1 MNDLTVEEKK
11 WTSKKELMD
20 ICQCSDKTLEQIIT
34 NLNIEGTFAIQLH
47 MKKGGYHNLEVF
59 YDDELVK
66 AIQLKMKQNA
76 MNAGGQ
82 RTENSIIKQSNIG
95 DMAIGF
101 VFTNGSYEQK
111 MDMLALLQKQA
122 EQQHMIE
129 QQNDKLRIENQQLQ
143 QEAMDAYDKGYE
155 EGRYRLNWMY
165 RYDSLY

>member
-1 MNDLTVEEKK
+1 
-11 WTSKKELMD
+11 
-20 ICQCSDKTLEQIIT
+20 
-34 NLNIEGTFAIQLH
+34 
-47 MKKGGYHNLEVF
+47 
-59 YDDELVK
+59 
-66 AIQLKMKQNA
+66 MKQNA

-82 RTENSIIKQSNIG
+82 KTENSIIKQSNIG

-111 MDMLALLQKQA
+111 MDMIALLQKQA

-129 QQNDKLRIENQQLQ
+129 QQNDKLRIENKQLQ

-155 EGRYRLNWMY
+155 EGRYKLNYMY